1 MILHAELAT
10 LTRREIEIIANVCR
24 YHRKAGPKRGD
35 PNFRRL
41 GADDQRL
48 VAHLV
53 GILRVAD
60 GLDYSQKQNV
70 TDVVVTVTDNRTLFE
85 ISAADD
91 PRIELKRATSK
102 ADVFESAF
110 RTRVKCALR
119 GPARALA
126 TV

>member
-1 MILHAELAT
+1 MIHHADLAT

-35 PNFRRL
+35 PNFRKL

-70 TDVVVTVTDNRTLFE
+70 TDVIASVADSQTLLE
-85 ISAADD
+85 ITAADD
-91 PRIELKRATSK
+91 PGKELKRAVFKS
-102 ADVFESAF
+102 DVFESAF
-110 RTRVKCALR
+110 RTKVKCRLR
-119 GPARALA
+119 SASRVPAK
-126 TV
+126 V